1 MTQTWMNQ
9 RFLRL
14 GPNDFDEGAG
24 DWDFFLNDSRSHILW
39 VTKLWI
45 ELVFS
50 LQMASLLNAPSF
62 LLNAVCSLYNYIPLC
77 IFAYHCWLQ
86 MVLFEHWNAA
96 SVTSATSLVHPAEI
110 VKVHFV
116 SIGNVS
122 PLADVQN
129 IWTAV
134 AKVKSGSWDFHS
146 PKRDATFPSVE
157 TLTRRNPTKF
167 SSSSQLR
174 LAQLACFFLSDQF
187 LGKIC
192 DPETKSEGCPPAAVL
207 RRNTLSKL
215 SRLQGQDVS
224 MLVPILKVWAFGTEA
239 LRQNCNQQTVK
250 LVGNPYWSW
259 KWWKVKRALFIFAS
273 PIDQGQVPQKSAVVC
288 GIYHMRTGL
297 FQKVG
302 W

>member
-1 MTQTWMNQ
+1 
-9 RFLRL
+9 
-14 GPNDFDEGAG
+14 
-24 DWDFFLNDSRSHILW
+24 
-39 VTKLWI
+39 
-45 ELVFS
+45 
-50 LQMASLLNAPSF
+50 MASLLNAPSF

-77 IFAYHCWLQ
+77 IFAYHCSLQ

-146 PKRDATFPSVE
+146 PKRDATFPLVE

-174 LAQLACFFLSDQF
+174 FAQLVCFFFFCQINFWERSMILKRSLKAAPRSSPSTQHPIKTQPTAGAGCQHAGANSEGLSLWNWSF
-187 LGKIC
+187 
-192 DPETKSEGCPPAAVL
+192 ETKLWITNV
-207 RRNTLSKL
+207 
-215 SRLQGQDVS
+215 
-224 MLVPILKVWAFGTEA
+224 
-239 LRQNCNQQTVK
+239 
-250 LVGNPYWSW
+250 
-259 KWWKVKRALFIFAS
+259 
-273 PIDQGQVPQKSAVVC
+273 
-288 GIYHMRTGL
+288 
-297 FQKVG
+297 
-302 W
+302 